1 MRGGNR
7 ARDLKGMQQK
17 GESFSDDGF
26 VGPVPL
32 FTHAQCALI
41 MHHLRYGNAS
51 EPLAWEKGHAASD
64 HFFFQLATRPALL
77 AQLRLLLG
85 SDILL
90 WGVSLVTR
98 EPNQVHPWHTDIES
112 SAPGGQF
119 ASVWIGIEN
128 TSRES
133 ALQLITGSHV
143 IGKTIQQVAYEHGVR
158 RGEATAATVLDWAR
172 EAVPSARFVQ
182 PAMNDGDALF
192 FDGRLWHGS
201 ENMRAEGARTAL
213 LFQYVAAGNPV
224 KMPDFGQLEW
234 PFQFKRSRVPVLLV
248 SGSDSTRTNY
258 VVPSPVPRVTPL
270 ANQFRPLKLPI
281 PEDRVRRWRPQ
292 HLFAGTT
299 PNVLRMNA
307 HVSVLSPGYSPHAPH
322 AHSEEEILIVL
333 DGEAEL
339 VIARSESGS
348 DARYERLRA
357 GSFVYYPAFQF
368 HTIHNPTATPITYL
382 MFKWTGLPWE
392 SEAPLKT
399 TLNKTGRITR
409 TTDVPFAAEVV
420 LEGATHYL
428 AKLHVHITELQPGA
442 GYAHHA
448 DDHDVAIVVL
458 SGMVETMGHRMEP
471 HSVVYFPAH
480 EMHDMKNPGPSLAR
494 YLVFEFDGSSAGEAS
509 ASLPTVPRRLSLQG
523 GRYRA
528 YWGLRRR
535 FAATPLW
542 QVLRPIYRRL
552 R

>member
-1 MRGGNR
+1 MTGENS
-7 ARDLKGMQQK
+7 ARDLKGTQQK
-17 GESFSDDGF
+17 RESFSDNGF

-41 MHHLRYGNAS
+41 MHHLRHGNGP
-51 EPLAWEKGHAASD
+51 EPLAWQKGRAASD
-64 HFFFQLATRPALL
+64 HFVLQLATRPALL
-77 AQLRLLLG
+77 AQLRFLLG

-90 WGVSLVTR
+90 WGVSLITR
-98 EPNQVHPWHTDIES
+98 EPNEVHPWHTDMES

-119 ASVWIGIEN
+119 VSVWIGIEN

-133 ALQLITGSHV
+133 ALQLITGSHR

-158 RGEATAATVLDWAR
+158 RGEATTATVLDWAR
-172 EAVPSARFVQ
+172 EALRSARFVQ
-182 PAMNDGDALF
+182 PVMNDGDALF
-192 FDGRLWHGS
+192 YDGRVWHGS
-201 ENMRAEGARTAL
+201 ENNRAEGARTAL
-213 LFQYVAAGNPV
+213 LFQYVAAGNRV

-234 PFQFKRSRVPVLLV
+234 PFQFKRSRVPALLV

-258 VVPSPVPRVTPL
+258 VVPPPVPRVTPL
-270 ANQFRPLKLPI
+270 VNQFHPLKLPL

-299 PNVLRMNA
+299 PNVLRMSA
-307 HVSVLSPGYSPHAPH
+307 HVSVLSPGYSPHALH

-339 VIARSESGS
+339 VIAHSESGS
-348 DARYERLRA
+348 DARHERLRA

-368 HTIHNPTATPITYL
+368 HTIHNPTAAPITYL
-382 MFKWTGLPWE
+382 MFKWTGPPRE

-399 TLNKTGRITR
+399 TLNKTGPIARNP
-409 TTDVPFAAEVV
+409 DVPFSAEVV
-420 LEGATHYL
+420 FEGPTHYL
-428 AKLHVHITELQPGA
+428 AKLHAHITELQPGA

-458 SGMVETMGHRMEP
+458 SGMVETMGHRMES
-471 HSVVYFPAH
+471 HSVVYFPAR
-480 EMHDMKNPGPSLAR
+480 EMHDMKNPGPAMAR
-494 YLVFEFDGSSAGEAS
+494 YLVFEFHGSSAGEATE
-509 ASLPTVPRRLSLQG
+509 SLPTVPRLLSLRG
-523 GRYRA
+523 WRYRA

-535 FAATPLW
+535 FAATPFW
-542 QVLRPIYRRL
+542 QMLRPIYRRF